1 MKHRG
6 MRAWRRVS
14 VRYPWLPVLK
24 RRLSDTVLGVTRIVY
39 RGGSGGVNA
48 DPDALGLDPA
58 NITWIFCVG
67 RSGSTW
73 LSNVMGELDGHKVWR
88 EPKIG
93 QLFGEFYV
101 NTPERKRKSAN
112 FIMGSPT
119 RRAWIS
125 SIRSFVLVGARHAFP
140 LLRPEH
146 HLIIKEP
153 GGGVGAPLLMEAL
166 PESRMILLVRDP
178 RDIVASWLDAA
189 GKEGWKRQNRRAGSK
204 RESLAKKRPDVVVR
218 KLARRYLNN
227 LQMAKRAYEDHKG
240 RKTLVLYERLRV
252 DTLGTMKGMYSD
264 LGIEVD
270 EAQLARAV
278 EKHAWEN
285 IPEELKGGGKFF
297 RKASPGGWREDL
309 TEEQAKVVERITAP
323 ILEEFYA

>member
-1 MKHRG
+1 VT
-6 MRAWRRVS
+6 VS
-14 VRYPWLPVLK
+14 STQSLAAARHA
-24 RRLSDTVLGVTRIVY
+24 
-39 RGGSGGVNA
+39 GSEAGVN
-48 DPDALGLDPA
+48 PA

-73 LSNVMGELDGHKVWR
+73 LSNMMGELGGHKIWR
-88 EPKIG
+88 EPRIG
-93 QLFGEFYV
+93 QLFGEFYA
-101 NTPERKRKSAN
+101 NTPKHKRDSAN
-112 FIMGSPT
+112 FIMGTPT
-119 RRAWIS
+119 REAWIS
-125 SIRSFVLVGARHAFP
+125 SIRSFVLVGARHTFP

-146 HLIIKEP
+146 HLVIKEP

-189 GKEGWKRQNRRAGSK
+189 NEGSWKKRQNRRDGSE
-204 RESLAKKRPDVVVR
+204 REALRGKRPDATVR

-227 LQMAKRAYEDHKG
+227 LQMAKQAYADHRG
-240 RKTLVLYERLRV
+240 PKTLVLYEHLRV
-252 DTLGTMKGMYSD
+252 DTLGTMKRLYSD

-278 EKHAWEN
+278 EKNAWEN
-285 IPEELKGGGKFF
+285 IPEDLKGRGKFF

-309 TEEQAKVVERITAP
+309 TPEQAEMVERITAP
-323 ILEEFYA
+323 VLTEFYA